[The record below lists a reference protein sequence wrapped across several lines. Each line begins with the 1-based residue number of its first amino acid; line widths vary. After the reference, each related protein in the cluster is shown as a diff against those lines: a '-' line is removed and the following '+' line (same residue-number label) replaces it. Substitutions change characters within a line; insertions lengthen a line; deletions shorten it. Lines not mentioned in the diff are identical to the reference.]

1 MLKHLAKTVLGE
13 ALFDETKPFDS
24 KAKPAVPSAK
34 ASGKPATAPGQRK
47 LTPLT
52 LGVHG
57 QGQKSKTEPLPFPVK
72 AENRHFLIGGTTGAG
87 KTRIFFQLADQARDR
102 GDKALVVDHGMEQVM
117 RNYRPGD
124 IILNP
129 FDNRFPGWTP
139 FNEIDAPWDCE
150 NLGKS
155 VIPDGIGS
163 AAEWNAYAQALIS
176 ALLKKITESAD
187 GDGLC
192 SETNDELLR
201 WVGETTENMQ
211 KFCEGDPIAAMLDPV
226 NAKMVAS
233 IRGIVSSKMTPFRYL
248 ENGDFSLRDW
258 MMNDDDRRWVFIC
271 YRDEMLGSL
280 RSLISC
286 WVSLA
291 VMYMLSLP
299 EDESRRVWLFLDELA
314 SLDKIGALTDALA
327 KARKRGGC
335 VVAGLQTVSQ
345 TEEKYGKAGAQTL
358 MANFGTWI
366 TLRAGDAETAETF
379 SKHFGEQEIWQDSFS
394 EGMNVGNGATLN
406 DGANLQLKK
415 QRVVEYTELMQL
427 PDLQGYIKIP
437 GPYPAGEITA
447 AILPPP
453 KDRGAPAFI
462 PAKKGKAAYQSRREA
477 KRLELEQ
484 GQQLATANTHCPER

>member
-1 MLKHLAKTVLGE
+1 
-13 ALFDETKPFDS
+13 
-24 KAKPAVPSAK
+24 
-34 ASGKPATAPGQRK
+34 
-47 LTPLT
+47 
-52 LGVHG
+52 
-57 QGQKSKTEPLPFPVK
+57 
-72 AENRHFLIGGTTGAG
+72 
-87 KTRIFFQLADQARDR
+87 
-102 GDKALVVDHGMEQVM
+102 M
-117 RNYRPGD
+117 RNWRPGD
-124 IILNP
+124 IVLNP
-129 FDNRFPGWTP
+129 FDARFPGWSP

-150 NLGKS
+150 NLARYL
-155 VIPDGIGS
+155 IPDGNGS
-163 AAEWNAYAQALIS
+163 AAEWNAYAQQ
-176 ALLKKITESAD
+176 LLAAILNKITESVD
-187 GDGLC
+187 SDGLC
-192 SETNDELLR
+192 AETNDEIIAKAIAAPLDELR
-201 WVGETTENMQ
+201 SFVD
-211 KFCEGDPIAAMLDPV
+211 CDPISAMLDPN

-233 IRGIVSSKMTPFRYL
+233 IRGIVSSKMTLFRYL

-258 MMNDDDRRWVFIC
+258 MMNDDDRRWVYIC
-271 YRDEMLGSL
+271 YRDEQLGSL

-299 EDESRRVWLFLDELA
+299 EDENRRIWLFLDELA
-314 SLDKIGALTDALA
+314 SLDKLPALTEALA

-366 TLRAGDAETAETF
+366 ALRAGDAETAEAF

-394 EGMNVGNGATLN
+394 EGMNVGNGASLN
-406 DGANLQLKK
+406 DGANLQLKR

-427 PDLQGYIKIP
+427 KDLNGFIKLA

-462 PAKKGKAAYQSRREA
+462 PATKGKAAYQSRREA
-477 KRLELEQ
+477 KRKERERQPGNTPGLE
-484 GQQLATANTHCPER
+484 R

>member
-1 MLKHLAKTVLGE
+1 MLKNLAKSVLGD
-13 ALFDETKPFDS
+13 ALFNESSPPAPKVKPEPKS
-24 KAKPAVPSAK
+24 
-34 ASGKPATAPGQRK
+34 ATAANRSAAAPTQRK

-52 LGVHG
+52 LGTHG

-87 KTRIFFQLADQARDR
+87 KTRVFFQLADQARDR
-102 GDKALVVDHGMEQVM
+102 GDKALIVDHGMEQVM
-117 RNYRPGD
+117 RNYQPGD

-129 FDNRFPGWTP
+129 FDDRFPGWSP

-155 VIPDGIGS
+155 IIPDGIGS
-163 AAEWNAYAQALIS
+163 SAEWNAYAQALIS

-192 SETNDELLR
+192 SETNDELIR

-211 KFCEGDPIAAMLDPV
+211 KFCEGDPIAAMLDPN

-299 EDESRRVWLFLDELA
+299 EDENRRVWLFLDELA

-335 VVAGLQTVSQ
+335 VVAGLQAVSQ
-345 TEEKYGKAGAQTL
+345 LREKYGDAGAVTL
-358 MANFGTWI
+358 MANFGTWV
-366 TLRAGDAETAETF
+366 TLRAGDAETAEAF
-379 SKHFGEQEIWQDSFS
+379 SKHFGEQEIWQDSFN

-406 DGANLQLKK
+406 DGASLQLKR

-427 PDLQGYIKIP
+427 KDLQGFIKIP

-447 AILPPP
+447 AILQPP

-462 PAKKGKAAYQSRREA
+462 PAKAGKAAYQSRREA
-477 KRLELEQ
+477 KRRTLDVQRENIGLS
-484 GQQLATANTHCPER
+484 AER